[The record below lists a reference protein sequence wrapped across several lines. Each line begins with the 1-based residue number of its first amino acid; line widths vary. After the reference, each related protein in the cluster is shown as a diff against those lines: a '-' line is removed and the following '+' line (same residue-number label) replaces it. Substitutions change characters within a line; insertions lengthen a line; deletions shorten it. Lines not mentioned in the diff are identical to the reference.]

1 MCKIPRITRSRIQL
15 IFSLSRKLEEKNKN
29 TRGKIENPLADLG
42 ISLEI
47 KVALFGSLSYR
58 ECLIKLTKC
67 I

>member
-15 IFSLSRKLEEKNKN
+15 IFSLSRKLQEKNKN
-29 TRGKIENPLADLG
+29 TECKIENTLADLG
-42 ISLEI
+42 IILEI
-47 KVALFGSLSYR
+47 KVALSGSLSYT